1 MSARGISVPGNPSVS
16 NERGQSVTLQQPAG
30 LGPFLLSQAADGA
43 FLAHVNLSLEARL
56 GSGLPL
62 ESKGPQDSR
71 ASVLGT
77 KGLSKAQRG
86 PETESGPTFR
96 LPECR
101 PQARSQTEGQNQ
113 GTMEMISE
121 GPAGIREG
129 REPCSPP

>member
-1 MSARGISVPGNPSVS
+1 MSAWGISVPGNPSVS
-16 NERGQSVTLQQPAG
+16 NEPGQLVTLQQPAG

-43 FLAHVNLSLEARL
+43 FLAHVNLSLEARP
-56 GSGLPL
+56 GSGLSL
-62 ESKGPQDSR
+62 ASKGPQDSR

-86 PETESGPTFR
+86 PETGPTFR
-96 LPECR
+96 PPECR